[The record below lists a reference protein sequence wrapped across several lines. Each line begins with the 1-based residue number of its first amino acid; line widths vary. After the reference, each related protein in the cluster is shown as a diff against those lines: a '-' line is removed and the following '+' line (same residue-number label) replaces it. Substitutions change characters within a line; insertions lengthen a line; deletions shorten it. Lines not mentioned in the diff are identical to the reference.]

1 MLCPRALPK
10 LTRPIRNR
18 PKVVPDFDFLQA
30 LKTTEGYK
38 WAHILCSIFVPDITF
53 ADASRL
59 KVAEG
64 IMSIGQQPRFS
75 SVRPA
80 LPSCRRNE
88 ADLLVFTDLQHMP

>member
-1 MLCPRALPK
+1 M
-10 LTRPIRNR
+10 RNR
-18 PKVVPDFDFLQA
+18 PKVMPDFDFLQA

-64 IMSIGQQPRFS
+64 IMSIGQQVRFA
-75 SVRPA
+75 SVRRIFPA
-80 LPSCRRNE
+80 QRPANAYPFDPDSTSEMRYLS
-88 ADLLVFTDLQHMP
+88 

>member
-1 MLCPRALPK
+1 M
-10 LTRPIRNR
+10 
-18 PKVVPDFDFLQA
+18 PDFDFLQA